1 MTATYNTGF
10 GALWIFTLEVFYLID
25 FFHLHSPVF
34 ITGYFLADRTRGIP
48 FYFILTNFL
57 QTTKKKVGSGL

>member
-10 GALWIFTLEVFYLID
+10 GALWIFTLEIFDSID
-25 FFHLHSPVF
+25 FSHLHSSVLLLD
-34 ITGYFLADRTRGIP
+34 IFLADRTRGIP

-57 QTTKKKVGSGL
+57 QTTKKR